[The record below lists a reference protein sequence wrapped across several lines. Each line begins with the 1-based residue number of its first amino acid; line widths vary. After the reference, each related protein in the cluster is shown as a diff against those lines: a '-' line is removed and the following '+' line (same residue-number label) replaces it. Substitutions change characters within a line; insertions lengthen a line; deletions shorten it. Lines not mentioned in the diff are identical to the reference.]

1 LEEKLMALVE
11 YTLDENVAIVTFNNG
26 ENRFNPAFL
35 DAVLSTLD
43 DIEQNTEAN
52 ALVVKSAHEKI
63 FSNGI
68 DLEWLYPF
76 VQNKDLDTCKAFF
89 YKLNDVFKRVLMYP
103 MPTIA
108 AMNGHSFAG
117 GAILSCAFDFRF
129 MRTQRGFFC
138 FPEVDL
144 GIPFL
149 PGMTALLDKAIPKY
163 KMIEM
168 QLTGVRLPAEECE
181 KHNIIVKAC
190 PVEELLNEAV
200 TFAKAQ
206 NKRRVVVLELKKVL
220 YNSIVYTLD
229 ERDPPLI
236 ESGRFNV

>member
-1 LEEKLMALVE
+1 MALVE
-11 YTLDENVAIVTFNNG
+11 YTMDENVAIVTFNNG
-26 ENRFNPAFL
+26 ENRFNPTFL
-35 DAVLSTLD
+35 DAVLSVLD

-68 DLEWLYPF
+68 DLEWLYPY

-163 KMIEM
+163 KMVEM

-190 PVEELLNEAV
+190 PVEDLLNEVIA
-200 TFAKAQ
+200 FAKAQ
-206 NKRRVVVLELKKVL
+206 NKRRVVILELKKVL
-220 YNSIVYTLD
+220 YKSVLHTLD
-229 ERDPPLI
+229 EEDPPLI

>member
-1 LEEKLMALVE
+1 MALVE
-11 YTLDENVAIVTFNNG
+11 YTMDENVAIVTFNNG
-26 ENRFNPAFL
+26 ENRFNPSFL
-35 DAVLSTLD
+35 DALLSVLD

-117 GAILSCAFDFRF
+117 GAILSCAFDYRF

-181 KHNIIVKAC
+181 KHHIIVKAY
-190 PVEELLNEAV
+190 PVEDLMNEV
-200 TFAKAQ
+200 VSFAKAQ
-206 NKRRVVVLELKKVL
+206 NKRRIVILELKKVL
-220 YNSIVYTLD
+220 YRSIVRTLD
-229 ERDPPLI
+229 EEDPPLI
-236 ESGRFNV
+236 ETGRFNV

>member
-1 LEEKLMALVE
+1 MSLVE
-11 YTLDENVAIVTFNNG
+11 YAIDENVAIVTFNDG
-26 ENRFNPAFL
+26 ENRFNPKFL
-35 DAVLSTLD
+35 DAVLSVLD
-43 DIEQNTEAN
+43 DIEKNTEAN

-68 DLEWLYPF
+68 DLEWLYPH

-117 GAILSCAFDFRF
+117 GAILSCAFDFRY

-190 PVEELLNEAV
+190 PVESLLDEVIA
-200 TFAKAQ
+200 FAKTQ
-206 NKRRVVVLELKKVL
+206 NKRRIVVQELKKVL
-220 YNSIVYTLD
+220 YKSVVYALD
-229 ERDPPLI
+229 VEDPPI
-236 ESGRFNV
+236 IDSGRFNV

>member
-1 LEEKLMALVE
+1 MSLVE
-11 YTLDENVAIVTFNNG
+11 YTLDENVAIVTFNDG
-26 ENRFNPAFL
+26 ENRFNPSFLNAFL
-35 DAVLSTLD
+35 SVLD
-43 DIEQNTEAN
+43 DIEIKTEAS

-68 DLEWLYPF
+68 DLEWLYPY
-76 VQNKDLDTCKAFF
+76 VQKKDLDTCKAFF
-89 YKLNDVFKRVLMYP
+89 YRLNDVFKRVLMYP
-103 MPTIA
+103 MPTIV

-149 PGMTALLDKAIPKY
+149 PGMTALLNKAIPFY
-163 KMIEM
+163 KVVEM

-181 KHNIIVKAC
+181 KHHIIEKAY
-190 PVEELLNEAV
+190 PIEELITEAIA
-200 TFAKAQ
+200 FAKAQ
-206 NKRRVVVLELKKVL
+206 NKRRVVVSELKKTLYKDVL
-220 YNSIVYTLD
+220 RAIEV
-229 ERDPPLI
+229 EDPPII
-236 ESGRFNV
+236 ETGRFNV

>member
-1 LEEKLMALVE
+1 MSLVE
-11 YTLDENVAIVTFNNG
+11 YAIDENVAIVTFNDG
-26 ENRFNPAFL
+26 ENRFNPKFL
-35 DAVLSTLD
+35 DAVLSVLD
-43 DIEQNTEAN
+43 DIEKNTEAN

-68 DLEWLYPF
+68 DLEWLYPY
-76 VQNKDLDTCKAFF
+76 VQKKDLDTCKAFF

-181 KHNIIVKAC
+181 KHNIIVKSC
-190 PVEELLNEAV
+190 PVENLMDDVIA
-200 TFAKAQ
+200 FAKTQ
-206 NKRRVVVLELKKVL
+206 NKRRIVILELKKVL
-220 YNSIVYTLD
+220 YKSVLHALD
-229 ERDPPLI
+229 VEDPPII

>member
-1 LEEKLMALVE
+1 MSLVD
-11 YTLDENVAIVTFNNG
+11 YTLDENVAVVTFNSG
-26 ENRFNPAFL
+26 ENRFNPTFL
-35 DAVLSTLD
+35 NALLSVLD
-43 DIEQNTEAN
+43 EIETETEAT

-68 DLEWLYPF
+68 DLEWLYPY

-103 MPTIA
+103 MTTIA

-129 MRTQRGFFC
+129 MRTERGFFC

-149 PGMTALLDKAIPKY
+149 PGMTALLNKAIPLY
-163 KMIEM
+163 KVVDM
-168 QLTGVRLPAEECE
+168 QLTGVRIPAEECE
-181 KHNIIVKAC
+181 KHNIIRKAC
-190 PVEELLNEAV
+190 PVENLMDEAIA
-200 TFAKAQ
+200 FAKSQ
-206 NKRRVVVLELKKVL
+206 NKRRIVISELKKILYKDVL
-220 YNSIVYTLD
+220 QAIEVD
-229 ERDPPLI
+229 DPPLI

>member
-1 LEEKLMALVE
+1 MALVE
-11 YTLDENVAIVTFNNG
+11 YELDENVAIVTFNDG
-26 ENRFNPAFL
+26 ENRFNPSFL
-35 DAVLSTLD
+35 DAVLSVLD

-52 ALVVKSAHEKI
+52 VLVVKSAHEKI

-68 DLEWLYPF
+68 DLEWLYPY
-76 VQNKDLDTCKAFF
+76 VQKKDLDTCKSFF

-129 MRTQRGFFC
+129 MRTGRGFFC

-190 PVEELLNEAV
+190 PLEELMTEVL

-206 NKRRVVVLELKKVL
+206 NKRRIVVQELKKVL
-220 YNSIVYTLD
+220 YKSIVHALD
-229 ERDPPLI
+229 EEDHPLI

>member
-1 LEEKLMALVE
+1 MALVE

-26 ENRFNPAFL
+26 ENRFNPTFL
-35 DAVLSTLD
+35 DAVLSVLD

-68 DLEWLYPF
+68 DLEWLYPY

-163 KMIEM
+163 KMVEM

-190 PVEELLNEAV
+190 PVENLMNEVVA
-200 TFAKAQ
+200 FAKAQ
-206 NKRRVVVLELKKVL
+206 NKRRIVVLELKKVL
-220 YNSIVYTLD
+220 YKSIVHTLD
-229 ERDPPLI
+229 EEDPPLI

>member
-1 LEEKLMALVE
+1 MALVE
-11 YTLDENVAIVTFNNG
+11 YTMDENVAIVTFNNG
-26 ENRFNPAFL
+26 ENRFNPTFL
-35 DAVLSTLD
+35 DAVLSVLD

-68 DLEWLYPF
+68 DLEWLYPY

-163 KMIEM
+163 KMVEM

-190 PVEELLNEAV
+190 PVEDLLNEVIA
-200 TFAKAQ
+200 FAKAQ
-206 NKRRVVVLELKKVL
+206 NKRRVVILELKKVL
-220 YNSIVYTLD
+220 YKSILHTLD
-229 ERDPPLI
+229 EEDPPLI

>member
-1 LEEKLMALVE
+1 MALVE
-11 YTLDENVAIVTFNNG
+11 YTLDENIAIVTFNDG
-26 ENRFNPAFL
+26 ENRFNPSFL
-35 DAVLSTLD
+35 DAVLSVLD
-43 DIEQNTEAN
+43 DIEKNTEAN
-52 ALVVKSAHEKI
+52 VLVVRSSHEKI

-68 DLEWLYPF
+68 DLEWLYPY
-76 VQNKDLDTCKAFF
+76 VQKKELDTCKAFF
-89 YKLNDVFKRVLMYP
+89 YKLNDVFRRVLMYP

-168 QLTGVRLPAEECE
+168 QLTGIRLPAEECE

-190 PVEELLNEAV
+190 PIEDLMNEVIAFGK
-200 TFAKAQ
+200 TQ
-206 NKRRVVVLELKKVL
+206 NKRRIVVAELKKILYKSVL
-220 YNSIVYTLD
+220 HALD
-229 ERDPPLI
+229 VEDPPII
-236 ESGRFNV
+236 ETGRFNV

>member
-1 LEEKLMALVE
+1 MALVE
-11 YTLDENVAIVTFNNG
+11 YTMDENVAIVSFNNG
-26 ENRFNPAFL
+26 ENRFNPTFL
-35 DAVLSTLD
+35 DAVLSVLD

-68 DLEWLYPF
+68 DLEWLYPY

-163 KMIEM
+163 KMVEM

-190 PVEELLNEAV
+190 PVEDLLNEVIA
-200 TFAKAQ
+200 FAKAQ
-206 NKRRVVVLELKKVL
+206 NKRRVVILELKKVL
-220 YNSIVYTLD
+220 YKSILHTLD
-229 ERDPPLI
+229 EEDPPLI

>member
-1 LEEKLMALVE
+1 MALFE

-26 ENRFNPAFL
+26 ENRFNPTFL
-35 DAVLSTLD
+35 DAVLSVLD

-68 DLEWLYPF
+68 DLEWLYPY

-163 KMIEM
+163 KMVEM

-190 PVEELLNEAV
+190 PVENLMNEVVA
-200 TFAKAQ
+200 FAKAQ
-206 NKRRVVVLELKKVL
+206 NKRRIVVLELKKVL
-220 YNSIVYTLD
+220 YKSIVHTLD
-229 ERDPPLI
+229 EEDPPLI

>member
-1 LEEKLMALVE
+1 MALVE

>member
-1 LEEKLMALVE
+1 MALVE

-26 ENRFNPAFL
+26 ENRFNPSFL

-52 ALVVKSAHEKI
+52 ALVVKSADEKI

-68 DLEWLYPF
+68 DLEWLYPY
-76 VQNKDLDTCKAFF
+76 VQNKDLATCKAFF

-129 MRTQRGFFC
+129 MRTKRGFFC

-168 QLTGVRLPAEECE
+168 QITGVRLPAEECE

-190 PVEELLNEAV
+190 PVEDLLNEAV
-200 TFAKAQ
+200 SFAKAQ
-206 NKRRVVVLELKKVL
+206 NKRRVVVSELKKIL
-220 YNSIVYTLD
+220 YKNILYALD
-229 ERDPPLI
+229 EEDPPLI

>member
-1 LEEKLMALVE
+1 MALVE

-26 ENRFNPAFL
+26 ENRFNPSFL
-35 DAVLSTLD
+35 DALLSVLD
-43 DIEQNTEAN
+43 DIEKNTEAN

-68 DLEWLYPF
+68 DLEWLYPY
-76 VQNKDLDTCKAFF
+76 VQKKDLDTCKAFF

-163 KMIEM
+163 KMVEM

-181 KHNIIVKAC
+181 KHNIIVKAY
-190 PVEELLNEAV
+190 PVEDLLNEV
-200 TFAKAQ
+200 VNFAKAQ
-206 NKRRVVVLELKKVL
+206 NKRRIVVAELKKVL
-220 YNSIVYTLD
+220 YKSIVYTLD
-229 ERDPPLI
+229 EEDPPII
-236 ESGRFNV
+236 ETGRFNV

>member
-1 LEEKLMALVE
+1 MALVE
-11 YTLDENVAIVTFNNG
+11 YTMDENVAIVTFNNG
-26 ENRFNPAFL
+26 ENRFNPSFL
-35 DAVLSTLD
+35 DAVLSILD

-68 DLEWLYPF
+68 DLEWLYPY

-168 QLTGVRLPAEECE
+168 QLTGARLPAEECE

-190 PVEELLNEAV
+190 PVENLLNEAV

-220 YNSIVYTLD
+220 YKSIVYTLD
-229 ERDPPLI
+229 EEDPPLI

>member
-1 LEEKLMALVE
+1 MALVE
-11 YTLDENVAIVTFNNG
+11 YKLDDKVAIVTFNSG
-26 ENRFNPAFL
+26 ENRFNPSFL
-35 DAVLSTLD
+35 DAFLSVLE
-43 DIEQNTEAN
+43 DIEINTEAN
-52 ALVVKSAHEKI
+52 SLIVNSAHEKI

-68 DLEWLYPF
+68 DLEWLYPY
-76 VQNKDLDTCKAFF
+76 VEKKDVDTCKAFF

-149 PGMTALLDKAIPKY
+149 PGMTALLKKAIPLY
-163 KMIEM
+163 KVVEM
-168 QLTGVRLPAEECE
+168 QLTGSRLPAEECE
-181 KHNIIVKAC
+181 KHHIIEKAC
-190 PVEELLNEAV
+190 PIEDLMTEAI

-206 NKRRVVVLELKKVL
+206 DKRRIVVSELKKILYKDVL
-220 YNSIVYTLD
+220 RAI
-229 ERDPPLI
+229 EEEDPPLI

>member
-1 LEEKLMALVE
+1 MSLVE
-11 YTLDENVAIVTFNNG
+11 YTLDENVAIVTFNDG
-26 ENRFNPAFL
+26 ENRFNPSFL
-35 DAVLSTLD
+35 DAVLSVLD

-68 DLEWLYPF
+68 DLEWLYPY
-76 VQNKDLDTCKAFF
+76 VQKKDLDTCKAFF

-163 KMIEM
+163 KMVEM

-181 KHNIIVKAC
+181 KHNIIVKAY
-190 PVEELLNEAV
+190 PVEDLMNEV
-200 TFAKAQ
+200 VSFAKAQ
-206 NKRRVVVLELKKVL
+206 NKRRVVILELKKIL
-220 YNSIVYTLD
+220 YKSVVHALD
-229 ERDPPLI
+229 IEDPPII